1 MVSVS
6 EATAIISKNLFT
18 PSKLPVKIEEATGR
32 ILAEPIT
39 ADRDLPPFNR
49 VAMDGIA
56 IAFEEWSRGRRSFRI
71 AGTQAAGEEQ
81 KILTDRTQ
89 CFEVMTG
96 AVLPNGCD
104 TVIRYEDLDLSS
116 SAPELAVG
124 SDEDS
129 RRQAPGEAGNPIAE
143 ARVAIETI
151 MQWQSV
157 HLQGSDARQGERL
170 LAPGIALA
178 PSEVA
183 LLSSVGKAIVDVC
196 AFPRTAII
204 STGDE
209 LVDIEAM
216 PAPWQIRRS
225 NSYALQAALR
235 QMGGDATCFHLED
248 DETAMEKSL
257 QQISKQYDLLLLSG
271 GVSKGKFDFVPRVL
285 EKIGIHKVFHQ
296 VSQRPGKP
304 FWFGT
309 SNAGQVAFALPG
321 NPVSTFMCF
330 YRYVKP
336 YILRSFG
343 VSIPAS
349 SAILAKDVSF
359 AAPLTYF
366 VQVSVRNEAG
376 CVMAYPLP
384 GGGSGDFANLKNVT
398 GFLELPPEKNEFKA
412 GEVFPYISFRE

>member
-18 PSKLPVKIEEATGR
+18 PAKLAVKVEKATGQ
-32 ILAEPIT
+32 ILAESIT

-49 VAMDGIA
+49 VSMDGIA
-56 IAFEEWSRGRRSFRI
+56 IAFDEWIRGRRTFRI
-71 AGTQAAGEEQ
+71 AGTQAAGEAQ
-81 KILTDRTQ
+81 KALTDPSQ

-96 AVLPNGCD
+96 AVLPAGCD
-104 TVIRYEDLDLSS
+104 TVIRYEDLEVRSS
-116 SAPELAVG
+116 
-124 SDEDS
+124 
-129 RRQAPGEAGNPIAE
+129 EALIT
-143 ARVAIETI
+143 IESI
-151 MQWQSV
+151 SQWQSV
-157 HLQGSDARQGERL
+157 HLQGSDARRSEL
-170 LAPGIALA
+170 LLEPGLVLA

-183 LLSSVGKAIVDVC
+183 LLSSVGKATVDVY

-209 LVDIEAM
+209 LVDIDED

-225 NSYALQAALR
+225 NSYALQSALR
-235 QMGGDATCFHLED
+235 QMGGDGTCFHLK
-248 DETAMEKSL
+248 DEEAAMEKSL
-257 QQISKQYDLLLLSG
+257 REIIEQFDLLLLSG

-285 EKIGIHKVFHQ
+285 EKIGIHKAFHQ

-309 SNAGQVAFALPG
+309 SASGKIAFALPG

-330 YRYVKP
+330 YRYVRP
-336 YILRSFG
+336 FILGSFG

-349 SAILAKDVSF
+349 SAILAQDFSF
-359 AAPLTYF
+359 APPLTCF
-366 VQVSVRNEAG
+366 VQVSVRNDAG
-376 CVMAYPLP
+376 RAMAHPIA

-398 GFLELPPEKNEFKA
+398 GFLELPLEKNAFKA